1 MPDWNVHAV
10 RPALRTFS
18 TRSPLETTVYS
29 DSVRTVIRNVAL
41 FEGWS
46 LHGNHVEAPMG
57 CPATRTPSSSSS
69 QPMSPQVPIAGCG
82 LPV

>member
-1 MPDWNVHAV
+1 M
-10 RPALRTFS
+10 
-18 TRSPLETTVYS
+18 YS